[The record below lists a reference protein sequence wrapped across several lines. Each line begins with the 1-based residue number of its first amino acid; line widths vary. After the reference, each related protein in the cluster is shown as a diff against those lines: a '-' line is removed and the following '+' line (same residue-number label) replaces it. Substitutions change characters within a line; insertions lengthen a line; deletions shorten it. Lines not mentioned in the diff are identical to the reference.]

1 MMNLKKWLI
10 GTFMFAGV
18 FAFLDAA
25 EDRIE
30 DVYDLFSP
38 TGKVEHIW
46 VDIDGEKTNSR
57 VSLRRGRNPLVVPGP
72 DGKKMEPDPKYKTV
86 YCKLNNYG
94 AEDNRS
100 FHLVN
105 HRVPVKTDEWTK
117 VVFSFIPRRDGKVLV
132 EFGSEGGWWYQQSTK
147 QRSKYRNLHYS
158 YFAKFDSE
166 NAQFKD
172 PNFTNFRAW
181 NVQTTWNPFRQLKA
195 EIINEKD
202 GPALRVM
209 KVMDRLS
216 QIINVKKEKEVVFSF
231 YVKGGD
237 TFKCKLLKEEDE

>member
-1 MMNLKKWLI
+1 M
-10 GTFMFAGV
+10 V
-18 FAFLDAA
+18 
-25 EDRIE
+25 
-30 DVYDLFSP
+30 
-38 TGKVEHIW
+38 
-46 VDIDGEKTNSR
+46 
-57 VSLRRGRNPLVVPGP
+57 
-72 DGKKMEPDPKYKTV
+72 
-86 YCKLNNYG
+86 
-94 AEDNRS
+94 
-100 FHLVN
+100 
-105 HRVPVKTDEWTK
+105 
-117 VVFSFIPRRDGKVLV
+117 
-132 EFGSEGGWWYQQSTK
+132 FGSEGGWWYQQSTK
-147 QRSKYRNLHYS
+147 QRSKYRDLHYS

-209 KVMDRLS
+209 KVMNRLS
-216 QIINVKKEKEVVFSF
+216 QIINVKKDKEVVFSF